1 MANSEKSKLKIL
13 ALYEY
18 FMKKVSPY
26 DADGNDSVSMSTL
39 LSYLKELLGSD
50 FDRKSV
56 YADIDKINEYMAMTG
71 VVKNSDRWIYTEG
84 KKYKRSELKE
94 ELTIDEARL
103 IVDAISTTPFVDT
116 SLCEKIRELYPTS
129 FGKDYK
135 NTRLYSRDSKALT
148 QSNWVLNNIRT
159 CIREQKCMEIE
170 YGYNFDNAL
179 KEKSVKVIS
188 PLALDFNR
196 NRYYV
201 VATDNLFYNDQIK
214 KGTKREEALNASIR
228 TYRLDRIGKQNILPD
243 TPYCGY
249 DDFEARDAAVKA
261 KLESSVDAYSSDE
274 TKIIGIVIECED
286 IKTLLKAYGE
296 FSESVKIN
304 RIFTD
309 NPDNG
314 KIKFNIKAGDTPTLN
329 NHLFML
335 SNFEGLKLTIENE
348 DIDRKFKE
356 TLRKVLGD

>member
-13 ALYEY
+13 ALYDY

-26 DADGNDSVSMSTL
+26 DAEGNDSVSMSTL

-56 YADIDKINEYMAMTG
+56 YADVGKINEYMAMMG
-71 VVKNSDRWIYTEG
+71 VVKNSEGWIYTEG

-116 SLCEKIRELYPTS
+116 SLCDKIRELYPTS

-135 NTRLYSRDSKALT
+135 NIRLYSRDSKALT

-159 CIREQKCMEIE
+159 CIKEQKCMEIE

-188 PLALDFNR
+188 PHALDFNR
-196 NRYYV
+196 NR
-201 VATDNLFYNDQIK
+201 
-214 KGTKREEALNASIR
+214 
-228 TYRLDRIGKQNILPD
+228 
-243 TPYCGY
+243 
-249 DDFEARDAAVKA
+249 
-261 KLESSVDAYSSDE
+261 
-274 TKIIGIVIECED
+274 
-286 IKTLLKAYGE
+286 
-296 FSESVKIN
+296 
-304 RIFTD
+304 
-309 NPDNG
+309 
-314 KIKFNIKAGDTPTLN
+314 
-329 NHLFML
+329 
-335 SNFEGLKLTIENE
+335 
-348 DIDRKFKE
+348 
-356 TLRKVLGD
+356 